1 MTESSGSGRCR
12 SRSPFFSYT
21 YVLVCGHYLEADL
34 LFPRDVL
41 YSCNLKR
48 PEMERCTIIT
58 PSSLSLVGQI
68 QGPGNQP
75 LVWGRDGSRDRAA
88 LALRTR
94 LEFTA
99 AFLPFSLSSSYSE
112 LLVPCPH
119 EFSTLSAQTPGSLT
133 ALAHIASNLGN
144 RRQRV
149 LFWMRE
155 NKPRD
160 PKWGQPLSDR
170 LERVWGGLFL

>member
-1 MTESSGSGRCR
+1 MTESSDSGRCW
-12 SRSPFFSYT
+12 SRTLFFSYT
-21 YVLVCGHYLEADL
+21 YVLVCGQYLEADL

-48 PEMERCTIIT
+48 PEMERCTIVI

-88 LALRTR
+88 LALRTW
-94 LEFTA
+94 LDFTA
-99 AFLPFSLSSSYSE
+99 CFSAFFLVLF
-112 LLVPCPH
+112 LVPSPH
-119 EFSTLSAQTPGSLT
+119 ESNILSAQTPGSLT

-149 LFWMRE
+149 LFWTRE
-155 NKPRD
+155 
-160 PKWGQPLSDR
+160 
-170 LERVWGGLFL
+170 